1 LVRHAADGKLGGAT
15 NNMGEPMSGLFKRL
29 LSSLLIVCLAG
40 LGLPAH
46 AGMLPTDAANP
57 ERARVLTL
65 LERSDVQAQLQAHG
79 VSPADVKARVAAM
92 TDDEL
97 AQLAGQ
103 IDGLP
108 AGRSDA
114 LTIILVAFII
124 LLITDILGITHIFPF
139 TKSLKS
145 STK

>member
-1 LVRHAADGKLGGAT
+1 MTR
-15 NNMGEPMSGLFKRL
+15 LFKRL
-29 LSSLLIVCLAG
+29 LSSVLIVCLAG
-40 LGLPAH
+40 LGLPVR

-57 ERARVLTL
+57 ERARVQTFV
-65 LERSDVQAQLQAHG
+65 ERSDVQAQLQANG
-79 VSPADVKARVAAM
+79 VNPADVKARVAAM
-92 TDDEL
+92 SDDEV

-103 IDGLP
+103 IDSLP

-114 LTIILVAFII
+114 LTIILVAFLI
-124 LLITDILGITHIFPF
+124 LLITDILGVTHIFPF